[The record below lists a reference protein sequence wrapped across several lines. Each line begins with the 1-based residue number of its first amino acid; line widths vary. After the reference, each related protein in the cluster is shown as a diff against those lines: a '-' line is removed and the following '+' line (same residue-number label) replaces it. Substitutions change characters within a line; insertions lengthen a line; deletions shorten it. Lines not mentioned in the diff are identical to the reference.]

1 MALDSIKRAL
11 RKSVRVMG
19 IEVVRTQRSGARIT
33 GTFPPYRKYTSVG
46 HAATYFIHEG
56 YQHRTEIEYFD
67 DTGLTDEWQL
77 EVYQFAREVF
87 DDKQLAKVCDI
98 GCGSAY
104 KLIRKFG
111 GCDFVGLDVS
121 STCLWLKKKYPYFK
135 WIELDFAN
143 PPSLQA
149 DLVIAA
155 DVIEHVLD
163 PNALLSYI
171 ATVNPQ
177 YIVLSTPDRNLFRS
191 GTHNGP
197 PLNPMHV
204 REWSFAEFEA
214 YIDSRF
220 EVLEHFISNN
230 LQSTQC
236 LLCRPRASY
245 ER

>member
-1 MALDSIKRAL
+1 MGFDI
-11 RKSVRVMG
+11 VRS
-19 IEVVRTQRSGARIT
+19 RPAARIS
-33 GTFPPYRKYTSVG
+33 GTFPPHKEYESVG
-46 HAATYFIHEG
+46 HAANYFIHDG
-56 YQHRTEIEYFD
+56 YQHRTEIKYFD
-67 DTGLTDEWQL
+67 DSKLADEWQR
-77 EVYQFAREVF
+77 EVYQFARETF
-87 DDKQLAKVCDI
+87 DGKQLAKVCDI

-104 KLIRKFG
+104 KLIKNFG
-111 GCDFVGLDVS
+111 HCDFVGLDVS
-121 STCLWLKKKYPYFK
+121 STCLWLRKKYPHFR
-135 WIELDFAN
+135 WMEVDFAN

-155 DVIEHVLD
+155 DVIEHLLE

-171 ATVNPQ
+171 AAFNPR
-177 YIVLSTPDRNLFRS
+177 YIVFSTPDRNLFRA

-197 PLNPMHV
+197 PLNPAHV

-236 LLCRPRASY
+236 LLCEPR
-245 ER
+245 R